1 MNDIRKHDRR
11 GFTLIE
17 IVIAVAIVAIFAAAM
32 SPMVFRH
39 LEDAKTAKA
48 QNETEVIATAVL
60 SYYKDVGK
68 WPITNLDGPSGNDVR
83 RVLSSTNIATGSG
96 PDAAS
101 GASNW
106 GSYGTTKPLGDYLYF
121 NNPDNNSSD
130 TGADGNQASA
140 DWPTSGKGAWKGPYV
155 ESYEFDDPWGNA
167 YVINSQYFQGRYVGT
182 IRHKVFALS
191 AGPNGLWETGF
202 SDAASEDIQGDD
214 IGTVI
219 SIIN

>member
-1 MNDIRKHDRR
+1 MNFNRKVDRR

-39 LEDAKTAKA
+39 LADAKASKA
-48 QNETEVIATAVL
+48 QNESEVVATAVL

-68 WPITNLDGPSGNDVR
+68 WPITNTNGPGGNTIS
-83 RVLSSTNIATGSG
+83 RVISSSNVATGSG

-106 GSYGTTKPLGDYLYF
+106 GSYGNTKPMGDYLYF
-121 NNPDNNSSD
+121 NNPDDD
-130 TGADGNQASA
+130 TGSTGNTANQDGQ
-140 DWPTSGKGAWKGPYV
+140 DWPLSGAGAWKGPYV
-155 ESYEFDDPWGNA
+155 EKYEFTDPWGNA
-167 YVINSQYFQGRYVGT
+167 YVINSHYFQGRYTGSV
-182 IRHKVFALS
+182 RHKVFALS

-202 SDAASEDIQGDD
+202 SDVASEEIQGDD
-214 IGTVI
+214 IGTII

>member
-1 MNDIRKHDRR
+1 MNNLRNFDRR

-39 LEDAKTAKA
+39 LGDAKTSKA

-68 WPITNLDGPSGNDVR
+68 WPITNVNGPSGSGIH
-83 RVLSSTNIATGSG
+83 RVISSTRMATGAG
-96 PDAAS
+96 PGAAS

-106 GSYGTTKPLGDYLYF
+106 GAYGTSKALGDYLYF
-121 NNPDNNSSD
+121 NNADDN
-130 TGADGNQASA
+130 TGEAGVSANEASG
-140 DWPTSGKGAWKGPYV
+140 DWPTTGPGAWKGPYV
-155 ESYEFDDPWGNA
+155 EKYSFEDPWGNA
-167 YVINSQYFQGRYVGT
+167 YVINSYFFQGRYTGT
-182 IRHKVFALS
+182 VRHKVFALS

-202 SDAASEDIQGDD
+202 DGSRSEDIQGDD